1 MISLNEALNNYY
13 EFKTLYETSYDK
25 EKRDI
30 INNKKISWNE
40 KRSRF
45 QKLKPKCINC
55 KRPVGTI
62 FSRKFTDD
70 KYGGFKNLLAVCGD
84 KVNPC
89 KLNINIKLDIVNSL
103 ENNIKELDDRIK
115 EDKNFIIQKKNEL
128 LFGYTTTEKAIN
140 TFEQY
145 KTELNETY
153 DLKNFFLELL
163 INKTDNEDKKKELKE
178 LLSEYY
184 VIIKNINK
192 DIIDANVEG
201 NIQLIEDTIRN
212 NYVDLLISKP
222 GTSDTQPQIGKL
234 EKIRNLKYMYNTVEY
249 NEDTN
254 KYHLIQK
261 KNTIE
266 SLEEPH
272 SSELIS
278 YVFGVFES
286 KGKTKKKDIKKKK
299 STTRKLTIE
308 EDSPSEEKAQ
318 EGININI
325 PSKLPIIGPDG
336 KITWEDDNYKKAW
349 NYLSSKHKELLSK
362 DAVWLQES
370 MNQYAK
376 NTEEKKTLKFVYPI
390 NVIFPPRKLQDG
402 SFDFGNEFY
411 NEVININKGLITDYL
426 NDSSRVGKPNLDAS
440 GKPNGRPPI
449 NQKQVD
455 TWFKG
460 RLEEKVYDYL
470 YPVRSQLIV
479 R

>member
-70 KYGGFKNLLAVCGD
+70 KYGGYKNLLAVCGD
-84 KVNPC
+84 NVKPC

-103 ENNIKELDDRIK
+103 ENNIKELDSRIK
-115 EDKNFIIQKKNEL
+115 EDKDFIIQKKNEL

-145 KTELNETY
+145 KTELNESY
-153 DLKNFFLELL
+153 DLRNFFLELL
-163 INKTDNEDKKKELKE
+163 ISKTDNEDKKKELKD

-192 DIIDANVEG
+192 DIIDANAEN

-212 NYVDLLISKP
+212 NYVDLLMSKP
-222 GTSDTQPQIGKL
+222 ATSDTPQQIGKL
-234 EKIRNLKYMYNTVEY
+234 EKIRNLRYMYNNVEY

-254 KYHLIQK
+254 KYHLVQK

-266 SLEEPH
+266 SLEEPYT
-272 SSELIS
+272 SELIS

-286 KGKTKKKDIKKKK
+286 RGKTKKKGMKKKK

-318 EGININI
+318 EVIAA
-325 PSKLPIIGPDG
+325 PSKLPIVGPDG
-336 KITWEDDNYKKAW
+336 TITWEDENYKKAW
-349 NYLSSKHKELLSK
+349 NYLSPKHKELLYK
-362 DAVWLQES
+362 DAEWLQES
-370 MNQYAK
+370 MDAYAIRAQER
-376 NTEEKKTLKFVYPI
+376 NPLKFVYPRDI
-390 NVIFPPRKLQDG
+390 IFPPRKLPDG
-402 SFDFGNEFY
+402 SFDFGNEYY
-411 NEVININKGLITDYL
+411 NEVANTYKGLISEYL
-426 NDSSRVGKPNLDAS
+426 KDLDRVGKPTLDAS
-440 GKPNGRPPI
+440 GKPNGRDPI
-449 NQKQVD
+449 TKEKAD
-455 TWFKG
+455 MWFKG
-460 RLEEKVYDYL
+460 RLEEKIYDYF
-470 YPVRSQLIV
+470 YPVKSQLIT